1 MIAVVASTLVLG
13 NILLTSVPAELILA
27 LHVSR
32 WCKGIGMPFDRA
44 LKAFVALSAFWI
56 SSAAAAVDVK
66 PTDRV
71 VRWVNVRQGPASS
84 TSTIER
90 LEPGET
96 AELINVVPG
105 WYFVRLPD
113 GQTGYVSRGWTAL
126 IDEQAAFAP
135 QYFLHLIDV
144 GTGLAVFVE
153 GPGFTLLYDGG
164 SNDDTARGNRN
175 RLTAYLRHVRPQLTS
190 IDHLILSHPHRDHVE
205 LLPDVLASYS
215 VANVWDS
222 GRTNPICAYRAFL
235 RAVRD
240 RNSAY
245 HDAHG
250 QLGAHIVP
258 LEQKQCYGQLEPAQT
273 VVIQHAAPIQSLQPI
288 ALGPGAT
295 LTFLHA
301 DATEQHSFNEN
312 SLVAMLELGR
322 SRVLLMGDAEAGG
335 RRPPNILPS
344 PTSVEGKLIS
354 CCAPNLRADIL
365 VAGHHGSK
373 TSSRT
378 AFLDRAGAYVFLVS
392 AGPTKY
398 ASVTLPDQ
406 EVIDEFA
413 QRGTIYR
420 TDSDDQSC
428 RINPAKIGTDND
440 NQPGGCENVLVS
452 IDPDGEIR
460 AEVRRTAD

>member
-1 MIAVVASTLVLG
+1 MRFHRARAAICA
-13 NILLTSVPAELILA
+13 LA
-27 LHVSR
+27 LFIAPTV
-32 WCKGIGMPFDRA
+32 
-44 LKAFVALSAFWI
+44 
-56 SSAAAAVDVK
+56 AAATDVK
-66 PTDRV
+66 PSDRV
-71 VRWVNVRQGPASS
+71 VRWVNVRQGPASN
-84 TSTIER
+84 TPTIER

-96 AELINVVPG
+96 SLLVDVIPG
-105 WYFVRLPD
+105 WYLVRLPD
-113 GQTGYVSRGWTAL
+113 GRTGYVSRGWTVRS
-126 IDEQAAFAP
+126 DELAAFAP

-164 SNDDTARGNRN
+164 SNDDTTRGNRN
-175 RLTAYLRHVRPQLTS
+175 RLTAYLRHIRPQLTS
-190 IDHLILSHPHRDHVE
+190 INHVILSHPHRDHVE
-205 LLPDVLASYS
+205 LLPDVLMAYS

-222 GRTNPICAYRAFL
+222 GITNPICSYRAFL

-250 QLGAHIVP
+250 QTGPHVVP
-258 LEQKQCYGQLEPAQT
+258 LEQKDCYGQTEPAQT
-273 VVIQHAAPIQSLQPI
+273 VTIQHASHIQPLQPI

-301 DATEQHSFNEN
+301 DASEQHSFNEN

-335 RRPPNILPS
+335 RQAPSILPTPS
-344 PTSVEGKLIS
+344 SVEGRLIA
-354 CCAPNLRADIL
+354 CCSPNLRADIL

-378 AFLDRAGAYVFLVS
+378 ALLDKAGAYVFLVS

-398 ASVTLPDQ
+398 ATVTLPDQ
-406 EVIDEFA
+406 EVIDEFVE
-413 QRGTIYR
+413 RGTVYR
-420 TDSDDQSC
+420 TDTNDVSC
-428 RINPAKIGTDND
+428 RTNPAKIGTDAD
-440 NQPGGCENVLVS
+440 DQPGGCENVLVS
-452 IDPDGEIR
+452 IDADGEIR
-460 AEVRRTAD
+460 AEVRRDAN